1 MRENKRRIENNNRH
15 NTHINHWVGLFMT
28 TIFKIAMD
36 NSMEKYK

>member
-15 NTHINHWVGLFMT
+15 NINHWVELFMT
-28 TIFKIAMD
+28 TIFKIAVD